1 MLMFELLFWVW
12 GGRQACL
19 SHMQQ
24 MYLQGIVSAGDW
36 KSTSSPQEYFWSRE
50 GRGGEGRR
58 EEERRGVTTF
68 VLKESIYL
76 QKSL

>member
-12 GGRQACL
+12 RGRQACL

-24 MYLQGIVSAGDW
+24 MCLQGIVSAGDW
-36 KSTSSPQEYFWSRE
+36 KSTSSPQEYFGA
-50 GRGGEGRR
+50 GRGGK
-58 EEERRGVTTF
+58 ERKGVTTF